1 MSELPCPFSLLGI
14 EPDILYI
21 AGKGSTI
28 GTNAHTHTHTS
39 SDGRLIL
46 NSSCISRFLRSQI
59 LGFLTLFL
67 PTARPNQIRWNRGN
81 ESLPER
87 AEAVGET
94 LTLPGL
100 VSADNG
106 TYTCEAANKHGH
118 ARALYVLVVYG
129 EGGACQ
135 TWGRGGLPDQRA
147 KPVLRG
153 RLRG

>member
-1 MSELPCPFSLLGI
+1 MFLL
-14 EPDILYI
+14 
-21 AGKGSTI
+21 
-28 GTNAHTHTHTS
+28 
-39 SDGRLIL
+39 
-46 NSSCISRFLRSQI
+46 
-59 LGFLTLFL
+59 
-67 PTARPNQIRWNRGN
+67 TARPNQIRWNRGN

-129 EGGACQ
+129 EDSMEGLVGGY
-135 TWGRGGLPDQRA
+135 RA
-147 KPVLRG
+147 LGWSLNKRMLA
-153 RLRG
+153 